1 MEHEQS
7 PTGAPASRRDLHPRP
22 ERRTRGTRTLRPPHP
37 RTLARTLVVGAIA
50 GATIGLPAT
59 GFLAPTPAGAAVVE
73 VSADAPATAKILASA
88 PQETTPT
95 SVLAPAS
102 VGLRDVQAVSRSV
115 ERNPLPDCT
124 GVVVETSGNGLIPAK
139 DLCTLWDG
147 SHMLRGDAAVAL
159 TELNENFKAAFNRN
173 LCLSDA
179 YRTLAMQRRLA
190 YTKPGLAATPGT
202 SNHGWGLAVDLC
214 GSETSSSAVMGWLAE
229 NGPAYGWVNPNW
241 AKRGGSGAYEP
252 WHWEYLPGTTAMGTA
267 Y

>member
-22 ERRTRGTRTLRPPHP
+22 ERRTRGTRTLRTPHP

-147 SHMLRGDAAVAL
+147 THMLRGDAAVAL